1 MKEEVTSYKL
11 GSIQVTVVKAHRPH
25 RLNVKCFDGEYQ
37 SEFEVSEYEFTN
49 YKRLMNQKIVQRFAE
64 VKEEAERKPE

>member
-1 MKEEVTSYKL
+1 MKEEEVTSYKL
-11 GSIQVTVVKAHRPH
+11 GSIQVTIAKAERPN
-25 RLNVKCFDGEYQ
+25 RLNVKCFDGEYR

-64 VKEEAERKPE
+64 VREEGE

>member
-1 MKEEVTSYKL
+1 MKEEEEVTSYKL
-11 GSIQVTVVKAHRPH
+11 GNIQVTVAKAERPN
-25 RLNVKCFDGEYQ
+25 RLSVKCFDGEYR

-64 VKEEAERKPE
+64 VREERE